1 MDHLRSSRR
10 ARVAVAGV
18 ALALSLAI
26 PLAANADTTGGGGGP
41 GGAHLTINPTVRI
54 ISKVVA
60 VVHLSFT
67 CDELQAFDWNTGE
80 IVPTTAG
87 VLQQADAQVWQ
98 ASGRS
103 VAGGGTFVG
112 AFQPVVCDGTTVNT
126 LDLSVPTSTV
136 PYKAGT
142 AAASADVF
150 ISDQNMTV
158 GASGSAGPVAV
169 KLTTK

>member
-1 MDHLRSSRR
+1 MNHLRLPRR
-10 ARVAVAGV
+10 ARIAVAAV
-18 ALALSLAI
+18 SLALTLAL
-26 PLAANADTTGGGGGP
+26 PLAASADTTGGGGGP
-41 GGAHLTINPTVRI
+41 GGAHLTITPTVRI

-67 CDELQAFDWNTGE
+67 CDPLQVMDYETGE

-87 VLQQADAQVWQ
+87 ILQQADAQVWQ

-103 VAGGGTFVG
+103 IAGGNAYLG
-112 AFQPVVCDGTTVNT
+112 AFEAVTCDGATVNT
-126 LDLSVPTSTV
+126 LDVAVPTSTV
-136 PYKAGT
+136 PYKAGS

-150 ISDQNMTV
+150 ITDLDMTA

-169 KLTTK
+169 KLVTK

>member
-1 MDHLRSSRR
+1 MDNLRLPRR
-10 ARVAVAGV
+10 ARIAVIGV
-18 ALALSLAI
+18 ALALMMALPI
-26 PLAANADTTGGGGGP
+26 AANADTTGGGGP
-41 GGAHLTINPTVRI
+41 GGAHLTINPTVRV

-67 CDELQAFDWNTGE
+67 CDELQAFDFGTGE

-103 VAGGGTFVG
+103 VAGGGSFIC
-112 AFQPVVCDGTTVNT
+112 AFQPVTCDGTTVNT
-126 LDLSVPTSTV
+126 LDIAVPTTTV
-136 PYKAGT
+136 PYKAGS

-150 ISDQNMTV
+150 ISDLNMTT
-158 GASGSAGPVAV
+158 GASGSAGPVSV
-169 KLTTK
+169 KLVTK